1 MNGIAPRPAQPDASR
16 KTGEIDVFA
25 EEYVG

>member
-1 MNGIAPRPAQPDASR
+1 MTRIAPRPAEPDASR
-16 KTGEIDVFA
+16 TAGEIDVFV